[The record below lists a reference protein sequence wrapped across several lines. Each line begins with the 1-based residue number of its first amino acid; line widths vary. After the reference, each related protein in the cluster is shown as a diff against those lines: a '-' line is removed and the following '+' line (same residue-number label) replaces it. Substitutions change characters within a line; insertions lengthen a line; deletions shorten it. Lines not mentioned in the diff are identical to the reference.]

1 MIIHQHDSNRFHRT
15 PSFYPVRMS
24 FDSETNNHRDPVQV
38 LGNVSIEACS
48 SKSVQKVIRVERVV
62 PQEQSEDRK
71 GYALEN
77 YAGTMAVVT

>member
-1 MIIHQHDSNRFHRT
+1 
-15 PSFYPVRMS
+15 MS

-38 LGNVSIEACS
+38 LGNASIEACS